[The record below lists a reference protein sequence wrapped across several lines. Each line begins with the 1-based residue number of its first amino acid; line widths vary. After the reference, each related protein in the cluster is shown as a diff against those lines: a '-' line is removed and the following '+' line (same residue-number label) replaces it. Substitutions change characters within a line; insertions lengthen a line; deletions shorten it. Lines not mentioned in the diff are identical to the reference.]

1 MDKNT
6 LATITGDIQPTAWSA
21 SALKKMPLDELIKK
35 YVLVEHTQWYMKC
48 MLLYAMRFILKSNQE
63 YGKVCQQLRED
74 GICHEDQGTMNRY
87 VNSGIYLE
95 KMKISDLTKVGF
107 KKQFVYDLAAP
118 INADISESVTHELR
132 QIPIEDRRKLTIEA
146 VREMIRKAKQKLN
159 PALEYDSVV
168 ATIEKMRDDDPA
180 HYHEGAI
187 DLIKQ
192 YAEESKQNISQI
204 ESELIDRGIVV
215 PEPAQ
220 AQQAVSRLMQSI
232 LDEEPDTVKPMTR
245 RRELILE
252 LSNMDNGAVSD
263 DDILEDYALLDKSY
277 RRTLLK
283 LAELHNNRKNIIQD
297 AIYKK

>member
-21 SALKKMPLDELIKK
+21 SALKKMPLDELVKK

-63 YGKVCQQLRED
+63 YGNVCQQLRED

-87 VNSGIYLE
+87 ANAGIYLE

-118 INADISESVTHELR
+118 INEDISATVTHELR
-132 QIPIEDRRKLTIEA
+132 QIPIEDRRKLKITD
-146 VREMIRKAKQKLN
+146 VREMIAKAKLKLK
-159 PALEYDSVV
+159 PALEHDSVV
-168 ATIEKMRDDDPA
+168 ATIEKQPEPA
-180 HYHEGAI
+180 A
-187 DLIKQ
+187 
-192 YAEESKQNISQI
+192 
-204 ESELIDRGIVV
+204 VV
-215 PEPAQ
+215 SEPAQ

-232 LDEEPDTVKPMTR
+232 LEEEPDTVKPMTR

-252 LSNMDNGAVSD
+252 LSNMDNSAVSD
-263 DDILEDYALLDKSY
+263 DEILEDYALLDKSY

-283 LAELHNNRKNIIQD
+283 LAELHNNRKNVIQD